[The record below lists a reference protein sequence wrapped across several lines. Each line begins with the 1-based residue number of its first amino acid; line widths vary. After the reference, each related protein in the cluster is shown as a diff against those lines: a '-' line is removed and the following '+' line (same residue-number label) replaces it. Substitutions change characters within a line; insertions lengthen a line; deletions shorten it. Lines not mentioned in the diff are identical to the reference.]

1 MVCGPSHVNECRAL
15 GDGMP
20 DKESMLTGLMV
31 YHIQL
36 PRCPNTLRLIGCP
49 HVLSMWQRVTK
60 SLQKGAVVSLVR
72 NTVDFWGVALFGLGV
87 SDQYVRLCKSGCNY
101 ATETDMSVHVIL
113 VSDSSCMPRHIHD
126 FCAKKMGISTT

>member
-36 PRCPNTLRLIGCP
+36 PRCSNTLRLIGCP

-60 SLQKGAVVSLVR
+60 SLQKGAVVFLAR
-72 NTVDFWGVALFGLGV
+72 DAVDFGGVALFGLSGYQGSAFGSVRVGV
-87 SDQYVRLCKSGCNY
+87 
-101 ATETDMSVHVIL
+101 I
-113 VSDSSCMPRHIHD
+113 MPQKRT
-126 FCAKKMGISTT
+126 CRRM